1 LKTVLILYNKK
12 GITFMECMIAL
23 LLTAIAVVSLMSMQ
37 SLAWR
42 GAGKSDYLGRAE
54 GILQRE
60 IETLE
65 NNFMVGTNASISCTC
80 NGITP
85 CTCNGTVPPWTS
97 TYKITVDNI
106 PFTVNASAKVPVN
119 STWLINVQITW
130 PGSVNGIKNSMLI
143 SQAY

>member
-1 LKTVLILYNKK
+1 
-12 GITFMECMIAL
+12 MECIIAL
-23 LLTAIAVVSLMSMQ
+23 LLTAIAVISLMSMQ

-60 IETLE
+60 LETYE
-65 NNFMVGTNASISCTC
+65 NNFMVGTNASISCNC

-97 TYKITVDNI
+97 TYKITEDNI
-106 PFTVNASAKVPVN
+106 TFTINAQANVLVNNTWPVN
-119 STWLINVQITW
+119 VQVTW
-130 PGSVNGIKNSMLI
+130 PGSVNGIKSSMLV

>member
-1 LKTVLILYNKK
+1 LKTVFILYNKK
-12 GITFMECMIAL
+12 GITFMECIIAL

-60 IETLE
+60 LETYE
-65 NNFMVGTNASISCTC
+65 NNFMVGTNASTSCNC

-97 TYKITVDNI
+97 TYKITEDNI
-106 PFTVNASAKVPVN
+106 TFTINASAKAPVN
-119 STWLINVQITW
+119 STWLINVQVTW
-130 PGSVNGIKNSMLI
+130 PGSINGIKNSILI